1 MSTPNPKFPM
11 KLNIQFF
18 AKPTFTPDNVLM
30 SDAMTGNVPKQY
42 AVETIGDVVAQSAV
56 MQQAEFEEMTTL
68 EKEFTYLADGVGA
81 YWVDEGERI
90 QTSKPTWL
98 KATLR
103 AKKIAV
109 ILPVTKEFLRYNV
122 PTFFDMMRPKIAE
135 AFYTKFDQAALFGTN
150 SPYAAGQNILAAAVA
165 ADNDVPLDDS
175 APLYPQLNGLLGL
188 VEDNEIDPDGIV
200 TVRSLKQKFRGELD
214 AAGRP
219 IFTKGDGTAPDDIL
233 GLPLSYVNGKSFDK
247 TKAVAMTGDWN
258 MARFGIPQEMEYDIS
273 TQATISTVVDEN
285 NVPINL
291 WERDMV
297 ALRVTMYVGFMVLKN
312 EAFAVLTPD
321 VTA

>member
-1 MSTPNPKFPM
+1 MSTQQPKFPLS
-11 KLNIQFF
+11 LNIQYF
-18 AKPTFTPDNVLM
+18 AEPTFTPNNVLM
-30 SDAMTGNVPKQY
+30 SDAMTGNVPKET
-42 AVETIGDVVAQSAV
+42 ATLTIGEIVQQSAV
-56 MQQAEFEEMTTL
+56 MQQAEFEEMNSL
-68 EKEFTYLADGVGA
+68 EKEFTYLAEGPGA

-90 QTSKPTWL
+90 QTSKATWL

-150 SPYAAGQNILAAAVA
+150 SPYATGQNVLAAAVA
-165 ADNDVPLDDS
+165 AGNTVPLDDA

-188 VEDNEIDPDGIV
+188 VEDSEIDPDGIV

-214 AAGRP
+214 SAGRP

-247 TKAVAMTGDWN
+247 AKAVAMTGDWN
-258 MARFGIPQEMEYDIS
+258 MARFGIPQDMEYDIS
-273 TQATISTVVDEN
+273 TQATISTITDEN
-285 NVPINL
+285 GEVINL

-321 VTA
+321 VTP